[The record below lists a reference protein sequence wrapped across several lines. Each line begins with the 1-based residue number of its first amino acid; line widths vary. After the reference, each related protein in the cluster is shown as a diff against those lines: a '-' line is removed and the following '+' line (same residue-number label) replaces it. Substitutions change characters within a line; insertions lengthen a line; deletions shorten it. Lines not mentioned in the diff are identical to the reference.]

1 MKVLMFYE
9 VAPDGL
15 EKAQANFPAHRAR
28 LAEFHAKGTLLMAG
42 PYGSPPIGALGVF
55 TSRAAAEEF
64 VAGDPF
70 VLNGVV
76 GRHSIHEWSE
86 VLANDKSA

>member
-1 MKVLMFYE
+1 MKTLMFYE
-9 VAPDGL
+9 LAPDGIV
-15 EKAQANFPAHRAR
+15 KAQAHFATHRTR

-42 PYGSPPIGALGVF
+42 PYGSPPVGALGIF

-76 GRHSIHEWSE
+76 ADYSFHEWSTFP
-86 VLANDKSA
+86 ADASPG